1 MRTTFAPIL
10 AMLASL
16 AVALALDLLT
26 KDLLQLGYGTQML
39 YGVLGVQVLFAATF
53 LLLAQFALRSDE
65 RRAIVSAVFIA
76 TGIIIL
82 VMASP
87 AFTITLANAPPDSP
101 LSAIFHAPPLFPLLA
116 TQRFVEAAA
125 FVLVIGLMR
134 LISPRPRR

>member
-65 RRAIVSAVFIA
+65 RRAIVSAV
-76 TGIIIL
+76 
-82 VMASP
+82 
-87 AFTITLANAPPDSP
+87 
-101 LSAIFHAPPLFPLLA
+101 
-116 TQRFVEAAA
+116 
-125 FVLVIGLMR
+125 
-134 LISPRPRR
+134 LID